1 MLLKRERS
9 FMKNEEI
16 ILHQKVKQWIEIADE
31 NLLFSQLGFKVSSS
45 VSYRIIAFHAQQCAE
60 KYLKAFLV
68 YHKIDFLYNHN
79 LTTLI
84 DLCSDIDK
92 SFEQLRDAEIL
103 TGYATA
109 NRYPSEYRK
118 LKKNDAKKSIE
129 LAEKV
134 QSFTR
139 NIFAE
144 LGFKLTKR
152 K

>member
-16 ILHQKVKQWIEIADE
+16 ILHQKVRQWIEITDE
-31 NLLFSQLGFKVSSS
+31 DLHFSRLGFKVSSS

-68 YHKIDFLYNHN
+68 YHKIDFPYTHN

-84 DLCSDIDK
+84 DLCCDIDK
-92 SFEQLRDAEIL
+92 SFEQLRDTEIL

-109 NRYPSEYRK
+109 NRYPSKYRK
-118 LKKNDAKKSIE
+118 LKKNDAKKSID

-139 NIFAE
+139 NKFAE
-144 LGFKLTKR
+144 L
-152 K
+152 